1 MVRRKK
7 PHAIP
12 VDSFSIEPTVGVT
25 TLVQVWEEYPDK
37 GARGAHRRAVRHQ
50 LFDKVMEIVDKHYL
64 SSDSPRVREHWRKII
79 YGEVPLSALV
89 REIQSVSRQKNISA
103 GRTLVHEVARDIQ
116 KATKAFDNALREKN
130 TKSNL
135 P

>member
-7 PHAIP
+7 SHVTP
-12 VDSFSIEPTVGVT
+12 VDSFLIEPLVCEA

-37 GARGAHRRAVRHQ
+37 GARGAHRRAVRYQ
-50 LFDKVMEIVDKHYL
+50 LFDKVLEIVEKRYL
-64 SSDSPRVREHWRKII
+64 SSDSPIVREHWRKMI

-89 REIQSVSRQKNISA
+89 QEIQSVSRQKNISA

-116 KATKAFDNALREKN
+116 KATKAFDNALRQHN
-130 TKSNL
+130 AKSNL